1 MLQTQVNIARVHS
14 TTKFH
19 HLSFML
25 EQIFRFI
32 DLTLYWP
39 WARKEI
45 KLVFQV
51 ASLTCILRCFR
62 FLWEYFNRKCFIH
75 G

>member
-1 MLQTQVNIARVHS
+1 MLETQVNIARVHS

-51 ASLTCILRCFR
+51 ASLTFIL
-62 FLWEYFNRKCFIH
+62 
-75 G
+75 